1 MNSKD
6 LVSTIGLKERTSK
19 KRSIDE
25 KIDGKGIGCLCFV
38 EFLSKRKRP
47 AQPVKEETAT
57 ATWQKKRESIL
68 KTLNSL
74 SGTPIISTT
83 KPKKDDKSQ
92 EKAEFN
98 RETLE
103 MNLQLMKGELPRTY
117 SDLLKRFSMADL
129 FLESNFP
136 RLTRVTDLDHYLVM
150 SQCKMNFLERH
161 VEHIVYFYGLH
172 ESEEQKI
179 HPYILG
185 RTKPRIVTEKSIL
198 LMKLPNGDVTATSS
212 NTSFQ
217 GSARNLNEVFVDMK
231 AKRKPRHDLK
241 ERKEQLK
248 KHLND
253 YIDEKYS
260 EYLEKTDTKRPSSG
274 RASSF
279 TMDELGE
286 MPVGEIPPPIIF
298 HQKTARE
305 SLAEFK
311 KDVDKAVSEHKL
323 SPLSP
328 IKSKK
333 FNTHLDIDLDLL

>member
-198 LMKLPNGDVTATSS
+198 LMKLPKRIQVQTTCQIPSISSSKEWSSTAQNLRFTRREITVSS
-212 NTSFQ
+212 WRFP
-217 GSARNLNEVFVDMK
+217 G
-231 AKRKPRHDLK
+231 
-241 ERKEQLK
+241 
-248 KHLND
+248 
-253 YIDEKYS
+253 
-260 EYLEKTDTKRPSSG
+260 
-274 RASSF
+274 
-279 TMDELGE
+279 
-286 MPVGEIPPPIIF
+286 
-298 HQKTARE
+298 
-305 SLAEFK
+305 
-311 KDVDKAVSEHKL
+311 
-323 SPLSP
+323 
-328 IKSKK
+328 
-333 FNTHLDIDLDLL
+333 